1 MEAHKVGVRMLLVEV
16 LLSDA
21 YVGGQ
26 GGVHHLAVVLSDED
40 LARLTALV
48 TQSKTLAP
56 HECMFHAPPA
66 IVIDARLVMAVV
78 PVLDDGYDEDG
89 GGGEDLDPPDSDDDE
104 EEHKGHHRGF
114 PKPRIVPEA

>member
-1 MEAHKVGVRMLLVEV
+1 MLLVEV

-26 GGVHHLAVVLSDED
+26 GGVHHLAVVLSDDD
-40 LARLTALV
+40 LTRLTTLV
-48 TQSKTLAP
+48 AQSKTLSP

-66 IVIDARLVMAVV
+66 IVIDARLVLAVV

-89 GGGEDLDPPDSDDDE
+89 GGGEELDPPESEDE
-104 EEHKGHHRGF
+104 EEHKGQHYRGF
-114 PKPRIVPEA
+114 PKPRIIPEA

>member
-1 MEAHKVGVRMLLVEV
+1 MEPHKVGAVMLLVEV

-48 TQSKTLAP
+48 AQSKTLAP
-56 HECMFHAPPA
+56 DGCMFHAPPA

-89 GGGEDLDPPDSDDDE
+89 GGGEDLDPPESEDDDHHE
-104 EEHKGHHRGF
+104 SHHRGF
-114 PKPRIVPEA
+114 RKPRVIPEA